1 MILAIKAFWITLCV
15 ATLVSRPV
23 YQFLLG
29 LKSRQVISA
38 FVPEGHQAKV
48 GTPNMGGWIP
58 VIGMIFMF
66 VYFLFLPTSSMIE
79 ALGYSST
86 TTLMTVITPNY
97 VYGVLSLLI
106 GYALLGFAD
115 DYLVPKMKPGKRGI
129 DWLPKLG
136 LQIILALP
144 CAWLTSNW
152 NLPNAGATLFMILF
166 FANAYNFS
174 DGLDALAGSLLIG
187 ICVGM
192 LVMGVMASSG
202 ITMLI
207 SAGLLGGIIP
217 FLFFNAPPAKVFMG
231 DTGSLPIGGLLGVGF
246 WKLAMIG
253 QQNMVLSFWGTPKL
267 SLWFVGLV
275 LLAGMMIAEL
285 VPVPLQ
291 ILSVKLFKRKLFP
304 FTPIHHAFEKAGWK
318 ETRVVWSFALVQ
330 LLLTV
335 AALTFAAVA
344 FNPSMAP
351 TP

>member
-66 VYFLFLPTSSMIE
+66 VYFLFLPTSSMVE

-152 NLPNAGATLFMILF
+152 NMQNAGATLFMILF

-192 LVMGVMASSG
+192 QMMGNKSDEGKMDGLKWIDSDILKFDESKIQQRTKLPHMGWNDVTPLKNHPLFIGLETSAIFYFLHSFYMNCKDEKNILASSDYG
-202 ITMLI
+202 ISFT
-207 SAGLLGGIIP
+207 SAVNCNNIYGVQFHPEKSHQYGEKLLYN
-217 FLFFNAPPAKVFMG
+217 FAK
-231 DTGSLPIGGLLGVGF
+231 L
-246 WKLAMIG
+246 
-253 QQNMVLSFWGTPKL
+253 
-267 SLWFVGLV
+267 
-275 LLAGMMIAEL
+275 
-285 VPVPLQ
+285 
-291 ILSVKLFKRKLFP
+291 
-304 FTPIHHAFEKAGWK
+304 
-318 ETRVVWSFALVQ
+318 
-330 LLLTV
+330 
-335 AALTFAAVA
+335 
-344 FNPSMAP
+344 
-351 TP
+351 